1 MGTMCSQC
9 SEVCLSSKNYRFPA
23 GWFQTSLYNASNATL
38 PITLDGFYPFNIY
51 RTWNILENL
60 KIASQLDFSFHI
72 SMIVLSLPNLFC
84 FISSFALVVPFKLK
98 IKDIWLQ
105 KSNNNKYLL
114 NVDSTPSQIDTWY
127 ILSKQNIVSSDILTL
142 NKKENPLISD
152 DKNSEVFTDI
162 DSSTLVIISYNEKNN
177 KYGIKGV
184 LNDTRIIS
192 PLETTWISSSQQ
204 IWSSPTNCDNCLPCM
219 LHSIDTMDHVK
230 SKTVGISDFSD
241 RQLEDNQDNSVD
253 NSIAQHQLRRN
264 VKLNLAG
271 IMTDKLK
278 KLISDI

>member
-1 MGTMCSQC
+1 
-9 SEVCLSSKNYRFPA
+9 
-23 GWFQTSLYNASNATL
+23 
-38 PITLDGFYPFNIY
+38 
-51 RTWNILENL
+51 
-60 KIASQLDFSFHI
+60 
-72 SMIVLSLPNLFC
+72 MIVLSLPHLFC

-142 NKKENPLISD
+142 NKNENPLISD

-184 LNDTRIIS
+184 LNDTWIIS

-219 LHSIDTMDHVK
+219 LHSIDTMDPVK